1 MKPRRARWL
10 LFGACAALVV
20 AAMAHVTSRMLDLES
35 EQAATAA
42 RMRHQERV
50 RLALWRMDTAIAPLV
65 AEEGARPM
73 RTVTTFGQTIVASP
87 EEWSDDRVRLR
98 FAVQDASGEV
108 VVRGRDDGDA
118 ADVACADLLR
128 GPARGT
134 VASCV
139 VAAAPA
145 VNTFLSNAVNGAYGN
160 GAPEPPAPAGG
171 PPAPPRAPAEED
183 PEAAAQPTKQWK
195 PADPAFDANRDRMAR
210 ARGGMSKSQRAGQ
223 TFQER
228 NGDPA
233 QQSVSS
239 YGPAVQTA
247 PTPQQ
252 ETPSTPPQTGAV
264 QTAEWTTTAPA
275 PATPAAAG
283 AFVPVWLPAGGRR
296 HLVLARTTPAAAATT
311 PRLHGF
317 VVDWDRVE
325 RSLLDEVSDIL
336 PDAHLV
342 PVPTERYATDTT
354 GLVLATLPASLDAPV
369 PAADDLPLTTPT
381 RAGLGVAWLAVVAAL
396 AAAGLTLRA
405 TVADGE
411 RRARFASSV
420 THELR
425 TPLTTFRLYSEML
438 ADGMVTDPATREVYL
453 ATLKSESARLAGLVE
468 NVLTYARVEEGRT
481 PGGDA
486 TAAVAD
492 LVARIAPALRRRCDE
507 AGASLVLRDEAPGAS
522 VRAHAAS
529 VEQIL
534 GNLVDNACKYAASA
548 TDRSIDLVVERRGP
562 AVAFIVEDR
571 GPGIAPANVEA
582 AFTPFERANRP
593 PGDVIPGIGLGLAL
607 SRGLARAAGG
617 DLVYEAG
624 SEGRGARFVAT
635 LPAA

>member
-35 EQAATAA
+35 EQSLTAA

-50 RLALWRMDTAIAPLV
+50 RLALWRMDTAIAPLI
-65 AEEGARPM
+65 AEEGARPASPA
-73 RTVTTFGQTIVASP
+73 TAFAQTIFATA
-87 EEWSDDRVRLR
+87 EDWSDDRVRLR
-98 FAVQDASGEV
+98 FSVRDAAGDV
-108 VVRGRDDGDA
+108 VVRGRDSGDA
-118 ADVACADLLR
+118 ADVACAELLR
-128 GPARGT
+128 GPARRT

-145 VNTFLSNAVNGAYGN
+145 VNTFLSNAVNAAYGN
-160 GAPEPPAPAGG
+160 GAPETASPANAPPAQV
-171 PPAPPRAPAEED
+171 PAPGEWIAAEQKKQAP
-183 PEAAAQPTKQWK
+183 
-195 PADPAFDANRDRMAR
+195 DPAFDANRDRMAR

-223 TFQER
+223 NFQER
-228 NGDPA
+228 NGDAA
-233 QQSVSS
+233 QQGAS
-239 YGPAVQTA
+239 GVQTMPA
-247 PTPQQ
+247 PQQ
-252 ETPSTPPQTGAV
+252 ETPAAPQSAPASDPGQPVEWTGAPTPQTT
-264 QTAEWTTTAPA
+264 QPA
-275 PATPAAAG
+275 PG
-283 AFVPVWLPAGGRR
+283 AFVPVWLPAGGRQ
-296 HLVLARTTPAAAATT
+296 HLVLARTTPTADART
-311 PRLHGF
+311 PILHGF
-317 VVDWDRVE
+317 VLDWARVE

-354 GLVLATLPASLDAPV
+354 GLVLATLPASLDAPL

-438 ADGMVTDPATREVYL
+438 ADGMVTDPATRQEYL

-486 TAAVAD
+486 TASVAD
-492 LVARIAPALRRRCDE
+492 LVARVSPALRRRCDE
-507 AGASLVLRDEAPGAS
+507 AGASLVVRDAAPGAT

-548 TDRSIDLVVERRGP
+548 SDRAIDLVVERRGGD
-562 AVAFIVEDR
+562 VAFIVEDR
-571 GPGIAPANVEA
+571 GPGIAAADVEA

-617 DLVYEAG
+617 DLIYEAG
-624 SEGRGARFVAT
+624 PESRGARFVAT

>member
-1 MKPRRARWL
+1 MKPRRIRWI

-35 EQAATAA
+35 EQALTAA
-42 RMRHQERV
+42 QMRHQERV

-65 AEEGARPM
+65 AEEGARPASP
-73 RTVTTFGQTIVASP
+73 VTASGQAVAAAP

-98 FAVQDASGEV
+98 FV
-108 VVRGRDDGDA
+108 VRSAATDVEVRGRDAGDA
-118 ADVACADLLR
+118 ADVACAELLR
-128 GPARGT
+128 GPARRT

-145 VNTFLSNAVNGAYGN
+145 VNTFLSNAVNAAYGN
-160 GAPEPPAPAGG
+160 GAPESAA
-171 PPAPPRAPAEED
+171 PAPPRLPAQEEQAAATQNKQGKAPD
-183 PEAAAQPTKQWK
+183 PE
-195 PADPAFDANRDRMAR
+195 FDANRDRMAR
-210 ARGGMSKSQRAGQ
+210 ARGGMSKSQRGQ

-228 NGDPA
+228 SGDPSQQSATGVPTTPVPRQESQSAPPSAQQSAPPSDPA
-233 QQSVSS
+233 QTV
-239 YGPAVQTA
+239 
-247 PTPQQ
+247 
-252 ETPSTPPQTGAV
+252 
-264 QTAEWTTTAPA
+264 EWTSAATQQTTQPA
-275 PATPAAAG
+275 PG
-283 AFVPVWLPAGGRR
+283 AFVPVWLPAGGRQ
-296 HLVLARTTPAAAATT
+296 HLVLARTTPAADAATSV
-311 PRLHGF
+311 LHGF
-317 VVDWDRVE
+317 VLDWDRVE

-336 PDAHLV
+336 PGAHLV
-342 PVPTERYATDTT
+342 PVPTERYATDET
-354 GLVLATLPASLDAPV
+354 GLVLATLPASLDAPLPV
-369 PAADDLPLTTPT
+369 ADVLPLTTPT
-381 RAGLGVAWLAVVAAL
+381 RAGLGVAWLAVLAAL

-438 ADGMVTDPATREVYL
+438 ADGMVTDPATRQEYL

-492 LVARIAPALRRRCDE
+492 LVARISPALRRRCDE
-507 AGASLVLRDEAPGAS
+507 AGASLVVRDAEPGLS

-534 GNLVDNACKYAASA
+534 GNLVDNACKYAATA
-548 TDRSIDLVVERRGP
+548 TDRSIDLVVERRGA

-617 DLVYEAG
+617 DLVYETGAD
-624 SEGRGARFVAT
+624 GRGARFVAT